1 MIAQTY
7 HSHPNYMQTLEKKR
21 SVETGF
27 PLTAANHV
35 EDRLNLHD
43 HLVKKPAST
52 YFSRVK
58 GDEAQNL
65 GVYDGDLLVID
76 RSLAPRHR
84 SLVMVVMEGEFRVCM
99 LLNESQRWVFER
111 GNGKRITMDFEE
123 NSETEILG
131 SITHVIHSCV

>member
-1 MIAQTY
+1 MLAQTY
-7 HSHPNYMQTLEKKR
+7 HSRPNYMQILENKR
-21 SVETGF
+21 SVEPGF
-27 PLTAANHV
+27 PLTATDQV

-52 YFSRVK
+52 YFSRMK

-65 GVYDGDLLVID
+65 GIHNGDLLVID

-84 SLVMVVMEGEFRVCM
+84 SLVMVIMEGEFRVCR
-99 LLNESQRWVFER
+99 LLNESQRWVFQR
-111 GNGKRITMDFEE
+111 GNGKRIPMDFDK